1 MNRIKVKLL
10 NKMEMTDDKYLS
22 NITKITYSEKLN
34 EKQDIAEQLLDIKS
48 SNTKI
53 VENVVKFN
61 HTSILEHLNYTF
73 LVEGA
78 SRSFLAQ
85 VTRHRHFSFTSGSQH
100 YIDYSK
106 IADFVIPIEMLEI
119 SDENLK
125 TKTISKYL
133 DTNSKSLEKYRDLI
147 SDGIKPEVA
156 RQVLPNGMRNNLV
169 ITGNLRQFINFLNQ
183 RLCFRN
189 TSEIQYI
196 AYKIYRELY
205 KLNPEI
211 MKQVGP
217 DCMIR
222 GFCTQGHKT
231 CGRGKIKIEDIENR
245 FKLLIEEEL

>member
-1 MNRIKVKLL
+1 MDKIKVKLI
-10 NKMEMTDDKYLS
+10 NKMNMTDDRYLS

-34 EKQDIAEQLLDIKS
+34 GKQDIADQILDIEN

-106 IADFVIPIEMLEI
+106 IADFVIPVELLEI
-119 SDENLK
+119 EDEEERTKKIDKYLK
-125 TKTISKYL
+125 T
-133 DTNSKSLEKYRDLI
+133 NSASLEKYKSLI
-147 SDGIKPEVA
+147 ADGVLPEVA

-196 AYKIYRELY
+196 AYKIYQELY

-217 DCMIR
+217 DCMVR
-222 GFCTQGHKT
+222 GFCTQGHKS
-231 CGRGKIKIEDIENR
+231 CGRGKIKIEDIKER
-245 FKLLIEEEL
+245 FKVLENED

>member
-1 MNRIKVKLL
+1 MNKIKIKLL
-10 NKMEMTDDKYLS
+10 NKMEITDDRYLS

-34 EKQDIAEQLLDIKS
+34 GKQDIAEQLLDISKT
-48 SNTKI
+48 NTNI

-73 LVEGA
+73 LIEGA

-106 IADFVIPIEMLEI
+106 IADFVIPIELLEI
-119 SDENLK
+119 ENESERSIK
-125 TKTISKYL
+125 ISKYL
-133 DTNSKSLEKYRDLI
+133 SANSESLEKYTKLI
-147 SDGIKPEVA
+147 EDDVKPEVA
-156 RQVLPNGMRNNLV
+156 RQVLPNGMRNNLI

-196 AYKIYRELY
+196 AYKIYQELY

-217 DCMIR
+217 DCIVR
-222 GFCTQGHKT
+222 GFCTQGHKS
-231 CGRGKIKIEDIENR
+231 CGKGKITIKDLEER
-245 FKLLIEEEL
+245 FKLLKENS

>member
-1 MNRIKVKLL
+1 MNKIKVKLI
-10 NKMEMTDDKYLS
+10 NKMDMTDDRYLS

-34 EKQDIAEQLLDIKS
+34 GKQDIADQILDIEN

-73 LVEGA
+73 LIEGA

-106 IADFVIPIEMLEI
+106 IADFVIPVELLEI
-119 SDENLK
+119 ENEAERAEK
-125 TKTISKYL
+125 ISKYL
-133 DTNSKSLEKYRDLI
+133 TTNSVSLEKYKALI
-147 SDGIKPEVA
+147 EDGVKPEVA

-189 TSEIQYI
+189 TSEIHYI
-196 AYKIYRELY
+196 AYKIYQELY

-217 DCMIR
+217 DCMVR

-231 CGRGKIKIEDIENR
+231 CGKGRIKIEDIKERFEVLEN
-245 FKLLIEEEL
+245 ED

>member
-1 MNRIKVKLL
+1 MDKIKVKLI
-10 NKMEMTDDKYLS
+10 NKMNMTDDKYLS

-34 EKQDIAEQLLDIKS
+34 GKQDIADQILDIEN

-106 IADFVIPIEMLEI
+106 IADFVIPVELLEI
-119 SDENLK
+119 KDKAERTKKIDKYLK
-125 TKTISKYL
+125 T
-133 DTNSKSLEKYRDLI
+133 NSASLEKYKSLI
-147 SDGIKPEVA
+147 ADGVLPEVA

-196 AYKIYRELY
+196 AYKIYQELY

-217 DCMIR
+217 DCMVR
-222 GFCTQGHKT
+222 GFCTQGHKS
-231 CGRGKIKIEDIENR
+231 CGRGKIKIEDIKER
-245 FKLLIEEEL
+245 FKVLENED

>member
-1 MNRIKVKLL
+1 MDKIKVKLI
-10 NKMEMTDDKYLS
+10 NKMNMTDDRYLS

-34 EKQDIAEQLLDIKS
+34 GKQDIADQILDIEN

-106 IADFVIPIEMLEI
+106 IADFVIPIELLEI
-119 SDENLK
+119 ENEEERTEK
-125 TKTISKYL
+125 IDKYL
-133 DTNSKSLEKYRDLI
+133 TTNSASLEKYKSLI
-147 SDGIKPEVA
+147 ADGVLPEVA

-196 AYKIYRELY
+196 AYKIYQELY

-217 DCMIR
+217 DCMVR
-222 GFCTQGHKT
+222 GFCTQGHKS
-231 CGRGKIKIEDIENR
+231 CGRGKIKIEDIKER
-245 FKLLIEEEL
+245 FKVLENED

>member
-1 MNRIKVKLL
+1 MNKIKIKLL
-10 NKMEMTDDKYLS
+10 NKMEITDDRYLS

-34 EKQDIAEQLLDIKS
+34 GKQDIAEQLLDISKT
-48 SNTKI
+48 NTNI

-106 IADFVIPIEMLEI
+106 IADFVIPIELLEI
-119 SDENLK
+119 ENESERSIK
-125 TKTISKYL
+125 ISKYL
-133 DTNSKSLEKYRDLI
+133 SANSESLEKYTKLI
-147 SDGIKPEVA
+147 EDGVKPEVA
-156 RQVLPNGMRNNLV
+156 RQVLPNGMRNNLI

-196 AYKIYRELY
+196 AYKIYQELY

-217 DCMIR
+217 DCIVR
-222 GFCTQGHKT
+222 GFCTQGHKS
-231 CGRGKIKIEDIENR
+231 CGKGKITIKDLEER
-245 FKLLIEEEL
+245 FKLLEEND